1 MESSASEILLDFSPM
16 FRLYKDGRIER
27 LLGTE
32 IVPPGFD
39 PKTNV
44 ESKDVVYS
52 QETAQ
57 IVRIYI
63 PPNAAGKL
71 PLLVY
76 FHGGAFCIESASSP
90 TYHNY
95 LNALV
100 AEANIVTVSVDYR
113 LAPEHLLPAA
123 YDDSW
128 DAAKWVASH
137 FGGNGPE
144 EWLNRHAD
152 FNNVCFSGDSAG
164 GNLAHH
170 MAVKMTKEKIDGFNL
185 AGIVLTH
192 PYFKGKEP
200 IGDEI
205 KFPAEREKIDMLW
218 QIIYPTTT
226 SGSDDKWSN
235 PIDDPSFGSL
245 GCSRVLVCVAEND
258 IFKPRGLY
266 YCEKLKQS
274 GWGGEVELMESPGE
288 EHVFHLHKPSCENA
302 AAKLKKVADFI
313 NQGKSRLK
321 SL

>member
-1 MESSASEILLDFSPM
+1 MESSASEILLDFPPM
-16 FRLYKDGRIER
+16 FRLFKDGRIER
-27 LLGTE
+27 FLGTE
-32 IVPPGFD
+32 IVPPGLD

-76 FHGGAFCIESASSP
+76 FHGGGFCVETAFSP

-100 AEANIVTVSVDYR
+100 AEANIVAVSVDYR
-113 LAPEHLLPAA
+113 LAPEHPIPAA

-128 DAAKWVASH
+128 DAVKWVASH
-137 FGGNGPE
+137 FDGNGPE
-144 EWLNRHAD
+144 ELLNRHAD

-164 GNLAHH
+164 ANLAHH
-170 MAVKMTKEKIDGFNL
+170 MAVKMTKEKLDGFNL

-192 PYFKGKEP
+192 PYFWGKAP
-200 IGDEI
+200 LGNEI
-205 KFPAEREKIDMLW
+205 KDPAVREKIDVLW
-218 QIIYPTTT
+218 RLAYPTTC
-226 SGSDDKWSN
+226 GSDDQWIN
-235 PIDDPSFGSL
+235 PMDDPSFGSL

-258 IFKPRGLY
+258 ILKPRGLY

-288 EHVFHLHKPSCENA
+288 EHVFHLHKPGCENA

-313 NQGKSRLK
+313 NQGKA
-321 SL
+321 